1 VAGAADGKKGL
12 LDAIRDRDA
21 YRRNYWRLG
30 FQTRLYDL
38 CTPWAYTESLARS
51 AGRVPDGVRMLD
63 AGCGNGQLIPLIQ
76 GRGVRYVGADRLVEG
91 LRRARQRRT
100 VPLEGPLSFLKW
112 DLATPPPFRPESF
125 DAVVA
130 HFSIYTLAEPSA
142 RAAAW
147 RSLFT
152 LTRPGGVLI
161 ASNPTTAY
169 SAASILSASYEA
181 ERRARGP
188 LAAGA
193 RRLLAA
199 PITLRLGLGYIE
211 RELAAGR
218 FHAYTAAEFKSEV
231 EAGGWRVDEEE
242 TVYAGSGLLIQARR
256 P

>member
-1 VAGAADGKKGL
+1 MAGAADGKKGL
-12 LDAIRDRDA
+12 LSAIRDQDA
-21 YRRNYWRLG
+21 YRKNYWRLG
-30 FQTRLYDL
+30 FKTRLYDL
-38 CTPWAYTESLARS
+38 FTPWAYTESLAKS
-51 AGRVPDGVRMLD
+51 ASRVPGGARLLD
-63 AGCGNGQLIPLIQ
+63 AGCGNGQLIPQLA

-91 LRRARQRRT
+91 LRRAQERPASLPERG
-100 VPLEGPLSFLKW
+100 LLKW
-112 DLATPPPFRPESF
+112 DLAAPSPFAPESF

-130 HFSIYTLAEPSA
+130 HFSIYTLAEASA

-147 RSLFT
+147 RNLFT

-161 ASNPTTAY
+161 ASNPTTTY
-169 SAASILSASYEA
+169 SATAILSASYKA
-181 ERRARGP
+181 EKRARGAF
-188 LAAGA
+188 AAGA

-218 FHAYTAAEFKSEV
+218 FHAYTAAEFKSEL
-231 EAGGWRVDEEE
+231 EACGWRVEEQE